1 MGETIGH
8 LLEKVKRENGVK
20 PRGGHAAIRGFQR
33 GTKSLNVEHRTGGTL
48 NPQLIKARSSRGWR

>member
-8 LLEKVKRENGVK
+8 LLEKVKLENGVK

-33 GTKSLNVEHRTGGTL
+33 GGAEMRREMTND
-48 NPQLIKARSSRGWR
+48 